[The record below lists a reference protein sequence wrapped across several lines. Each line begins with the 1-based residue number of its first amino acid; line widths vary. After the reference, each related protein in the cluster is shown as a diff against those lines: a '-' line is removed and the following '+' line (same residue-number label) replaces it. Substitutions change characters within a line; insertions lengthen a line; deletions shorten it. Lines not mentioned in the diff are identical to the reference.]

1 MSAIIFDLDNCLAA
15 ASEPGEQ
22 LLTPVFDAVREAN
35 TGTLTPEALETALR
49 DCWMHAFDWV
59 AARHGFTEQMR
70 AAGWTAFRQI
80 EVRQPM
86 HGYRDLDV
94 LPTIGDVRFLVT
106 SGFRRLQESKIR
118 ALGVAQLFAAVIID
132 ALDEPNRRGKER
144 IFGDLIREF
153 SLREEDVVVVGDNAE
168 SELAA
173 AKRLGLPR
181 VQILRPGVERDPDA
195 TAHVRDLH
203 ELHAWVDARR
213 SPPQTA
219 RMKQVIVVNES
230 LRLPRGKLAAQVAHA
245 SVAALLGAPH
255 DALRVW
261 LETGM
266 PKVVLRGDDAAH
278 LTELERQ
285 ANDAGLPTA
294 LIRDAGHT
302 VVAAGTLTCLGIGP
316 APDTAIDAVT
326 GALRL
331 V

>member
-22 LLTPVFDAVREAN
+22 LLAPVFDAVREAN
-35 TGTLTPEALETALR
+35 AGTLTPEALDSALR
-49 DCWMHAFDWV
+49 DCWVHAFDWV
-59 AARHGFTEQMR
+59 SARHGFTEQMK
-70 AAGWTAFRQI
+70 AAGWAAFREI

-86 HGYRDLDV
+86 RGYGDLEA

-118 ALGVAQLFAAVIID
+118 ALGVAQLFSEVVID

-153 SLREEDVVVVGDNAE
+153 SLRQEDVVVVGDNAE

-173 AKRLGLPR
+173 AKRLGLAR
-181 VQILRPGVERDPDA
+181 VQILRPGVEHDSDA
-195 TAHVRDLH
+195 TAHVGDLY
-203 ELHAWVDARR
+203 ELQAWVDARR
-213 SPPQTA
+213 SSPPAA

-245 SVAALLGAPH
+245 SVAALLGASQ
-255 DALRVW
+255 DALRGW

-266 PKVVLRGDDAAH
+266 PKVVLRGDDAAQ
-278 LTELERQ
+278 LMEFERQ
-285 ANDAGLPTA
+285 ATNAGLPTA

-316 APDTAIDAVT
+316 APDAAIDAVT